1 TDAYFNVCLFIL
13 TNCVEIRTERIFSE
27 SELKLSILAHPC
39 INGSYLPKQETELV
53 HTVLEEL
60 EVFLQRNER
69 KSVLLF
75 PPLPSRFRFLIHET
89 TLNHP
94 DLSTFSVG
102 EGCARRVVVCY
113 SDFRLSEQ
121 DQQDPKGS
129 SYYRA
134 RSQDRVM
141 DDKCNTSN
149 SRQRNKRPDKAIY
162 VPRGIRH
169 KVDLE
174 QPNLKQSSEESCPN
188 TAFVAN
194 PRPKED
200 PTHQPLADHEFVQL
214 SKCGPSPWPSEW
226 DETVSLLMSL
236 KLDNQEDVNGANNTV
251 LPTDVKLQEEGID
264 ESLIS
269 EIKARV
275 KDRDVTIVNT
285 CSDFPAYANIWL
297 DPEEFGHVI
306 EIYDFPIIF
315 KTEDILDAFAD
326 YSEGGMKIKWVDNT
340 HALGIFSNQLA
351 ATEAL
356 SIEHPLLKTR
366 ALLEGS
372 EKSKWKAARRAE
384 FMQPVKER
392 PRTDAVVAR
401 RMVSRALGLGGL
413 RANTDK

>member
-1 TDAYFNVCLFIL
+1 MKFNV
-13 TNCVEIRTERIFSE
+13 IRFSE
-27 SELKLSILAHPC
+27 ILHFSFSGLKSSNLALPC
-39 INGSYLPKQETELV
+39 VNGSYLPKQEAELV

-89 TLNHP
+89 SLNHP

-113 SDFRLSEQ
+113 SDFQLPEEGHQ
-121 DQQDPKGS
+121 DLKSS
-129 SYYRA
+129 SYYQA
-134 RSQDRVM
+134 CSQDRVM
-141 DDKCNTSN
+141 DDKGNASN
-149 SRQRNKRPDKAIY
+149 NRRKDRRPDKAIY
-162 VPRGIRH
+162 VPRINRH

-174 QPNLKQSSEESCPN
+174 QPNLKETSEESCSD
-188 TAFVAN
+188 TALEAN
-194 PRPKED
+194 PRPKVD
-200 PTHQPLADHEFVQL
+200 PTHQSLADHEFVQL
-214 SKCGPSPWPSEW
+214 SKSGQSPWPPAW
-226 DETVSLLMSL
+226 DETVSLLVSL
-236 KLDNQEDVNGANNTV
+236 KLDDQEDENGANNTV
-251 LPTDVKLQEEGID
+251 LPTDRKLQHEGID
-264 ESLIS
+264 KGLIS
-269 EIKARV
+269 EIKAKV
-275 KDRDVTIVNT
+275 KDKDITIVNT
-285 CSDFPAYANIWL
+285 CSDFPAYANVWL
-297 DPEEFGHVI
+297 NLEEFDHVI
-306 EIYDFPIIF
+306 EIYDFPAIF

-351 ATEAL
+351 ATQAL

-366 ALLEGS
+366 TLLEGS
-372 EKSKWKAARRAE
+372 EKAKWKAARQAE

-413 RANTDK
+413 RANTDM

>member
-1 TDAYFNVCLFIL
+1 M
-13 TNCVEIRTERIFSE
+13 
-27 SELKLSILAHPC
+27 
-39 INGSYLPKQETELV
+39 V

-121 DQQDPKGS
+121 DQQDAKGS
-129 SYYRA
+129 SYNRA
-134 RSQDRVM
+134 CNQDRVIG
-141 DDKCNTSN
+141 DKGNTSN
-149 SRQRNKRPDKAIY
+149 NRRRDKKPDKAIY
-162 VPRGIRH
+162 VPRVIRH
-169 KVDLE
+169 KVDPE
-174 QPNLKQSSEESCPN
+174 QPNRKESSEESCSN
-188 TAFVAN
+188 NDIVAN

-214 SKCGPSPWPSEW
+214 SKSGPSPWPPEW

-236 KLDNQEDVNGANNTV
+236 KLDNQEDENGANNTV

-269 EIKARV
+269 EIKAKV
-275 KDRDVTIVNT
+275 KEKDITIVNT

-306 EIYDFPIIF
+306 EIYDFPVIF

-326 YSEGGMKIKWVDNT
+326 YSEGGMKVKWVDNN

-366 ALLEGS
+366 PLLEGS
-372 EKSKWKAARRAE
+372 EKAKWKAARRAE

-401 RMVSRALGLGGL
+401 RMVSRALGLRGL
-413 RANTDK
+413 GANTEK